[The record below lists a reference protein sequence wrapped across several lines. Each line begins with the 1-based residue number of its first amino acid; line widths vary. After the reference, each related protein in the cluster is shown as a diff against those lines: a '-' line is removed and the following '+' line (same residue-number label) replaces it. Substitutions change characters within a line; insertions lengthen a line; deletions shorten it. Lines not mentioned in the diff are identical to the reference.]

1 MIYKYLSL
9 SINKSQRG
17 GALGSSLAVR
27 LPRDIVKSMGLKEKD
42 KGDIYSTRGGTLLKP
57 KEVKIQ
63 ILSPLP

>member
-1 MIYKYLSL
+1 
-9 SINKSQRG
+9 
-17 GALGSSLAVR
+17 
-27 LPRDIVKSMGLKEKD
+27 MGLKEKD